1 MDLMIVAGVHL
12 DRAWSQLGGPY
23 GVTLRQWSREVLAR
37 VVDEA
42 HRRNVGTLVIAGDL
56 LDRATAV
63 PATVDY
69 AAKVLG
75 AFRGDILIAPG
86 RSDWIGGPGPYGFQ
100 DWSPNTYIWSAA
112 EYEPSP
118 TVPLVWASA
127 WTSPV
132 GYSPRVPDAAGPR
145 MLVRAEMGEAD
156 LHRLSTRHDDLHVT
170 TGTVMTEKI
179 LTIPDLVHD
188 PRAAG
193 GYALIVDGDDP
204 NRPAERVD
212 LPAQPGRLVEID
224 VTRLQTTDALAAS
237 IDSALKAEGP
247 LLLRLTGTLA
257 PPVLL
262 PGFGGP
268 ELPPGVVVD
277 LDPLIYGRTTPDSS
291 DRGARAE
298 FLRAMADIRTNE
310 LERHQSTALGLAAL
324 DANTQGA

>member
-12 DRAWSQLGGPY
+12 DRAWSQLGGPF
-23 GVTLRQWSREVLAR
+23 GVALRQWSRDVLAR

-42 HRRNVGTLVIAGDL
+42 HRRNVGALVIAGDL

-63 PATVDY
+63 PATADY

-75 AFRGDILIAPG
+75 TFRGNVLITPG
-86 RSDWIGGPGPYGFQ
+86 RSDWIGGAGPYGFQ
-100 DWSPNTYIWSAA
+100 DWPTNTYIWSAA

-118 TVPLVWASA
+118 TVPMVWASA
-127 WTSPV
+127 WTSPA
-132 GYSPRVPDAAGPR
+132 GSSPRVPDAAGPR
-145 MLVRAEMGEAD
+145 VLVRAGMGEAD
-156 LHRLSTRHDDLHVT
+156 LDRLNMRHDDLHIT
-170 TGTVMTEKI
+170 TGTAMAGKI
-179 LTIPDLVHD
+179 LTVPDLVHD

-224 VTRLQTTDALAAS
+224 VARLQTTDALAAS
-237 IDSALKAEGP
+237 IDSALEVEGP
-247 LLLRLTGTLA
+247 LLVRLTGTLA
-257 PPVLL
+257 PTVLL

-277 LDPLIYGRTTPDSS
+277 LDPLAYGRATPDST
-291 DRGARAE
+291 DRSARSE
-298 FLRAMADIRTNE
+298 FLRAMVDIRTNE
-310 LERHQSTALGLAAL
+310 LERHQTTALGLAAL
-324 DANTQGA
+324 DANAQGA